1 MLREKIR
8 ATSALNA
15 QDCGRN
21 EGESHPGSGVEHS
34 GPLRIDPSEDIQI
47 SVMLNK
53 ATRIGAHRAE
63 LGLKPGTHVGRD
75 LVQCGFMIRTP
86 HAIKRRTSSDP
97 VVEAL
102 SSPCSHPFLSPLRA
116 GAPPAFARGAQ
127 GRLLVRAEVGE

>member
-75 LVQCGFMIRTP
+75 LVQCGNDLAQNWGSGYRSKRLHDT
-86 HAIKRRTSSDP
+86 HAACYQATNVLGS
-97 VVEAL
+97 
-102 SSPCSHPFLSPLRA
+102 
-116 GAPPAFARGAQ
+116 
-127 GRLLVRAEVGE
+127 